1 VRLSVQALAA
11 SCAVGAL
18 TACAGGHGSQSV
30 APRALGVGHAPA
42 AHRVQSIEPIRGR
55 IPAGSTEYTY
65 QIVVVHGTDNVDH
78 MFAAPE
84 SVTVVPGGVRVVNG
98 AGKVIDFAGGAIV
111 SRGTGQHYVRAGQ
124 RLPANMSHATR
135 GRTFLTTEYR

>member
-1 VRLSVQALAA
+1 M
-11 SCAVGAL
+11 CAVGGLA
-18 TACAGGHGSQSV
+18 ACAGAHGSQSV
-30 APRALGVGHAPA
+30 APRADRAGHFPA

-55 IPAGSTEYTY
+55 IPAGSREYTY

-78 MFAAPE
+78 MFAAPQ
-84 SVTVVPGGVRVVNG
+84 SVTAVPGGIRVVNG

-111 SRGTGQHYVRAGQ
+111 SRGTGQYYLRAGQ
-124 RLPANMSHATR
+124 RLPASMSQATP